1 MFLFL
6 IFTAD
11 KKGCESLGVDSA
23 ESVEQLSEIM
33 NKAIDTLCE
42 RFDKAVKG
50 VKEILSAAQRRIT
63 DLTEALLEEN
73 DKRYNALCDEALEIE
88 EKNEGKGDVQWKE
101 EDIKRLRAISH
112 ELYFIDLDDEFYD
125 VFFNKL
131 FIKV

>member
-1 MFLFL
+1 M
-6 IFTAD
+6 
-11 KKGCESLGVDSA
+11 DSA

-131 FIKV
+131 FIKA